1 MRTWIFCFGIML
13 LSVCKMQ
20 AQNDP
25 VLAGMIHA
33 YTDKAE
39 KELKNQEKVML
50 MQTTGHIWLKEEVE
64 GTTNL
69 QREFNN
75 YLDSFR
81 SIVVY
86 AAQVYGFYHEIDRLV
101 DNLGSFTKQLD
112 IHPSNALAVAL
123 SAKRNKI
130 YRELIMG
137 SVEIVND
144 IRLVCLSGNKMTEK
158 ERVEIVF
165 GIRPKLKVMNQKLQR
180 LTKAVKYTSMAD
192 IWAEIEESSHD
203 KADKKTIVKDCM
215 NRWKRNGKIK

>member
-1 MRTWIFCFGIML
+1 MRTIIIVCIFSA
-13 LSVCKMQ
+13 LSVCKLH

-25 VLAGMIHA
+25 VLAGMIYA

-39 KELKNQEKVML
+39 KELQNQEKVML

-69 QREFNN
+69 QREFNS

-101 DNLGSFTKQLD
+101 DNLGDFTRQLD
-112 IHPSNALAVAL
+112 KHPSNALAVAL

-144 IRLVCLSGNKMTEK
+144 IRLVCLSDNKMTEK
-158 ERVEIVF
+158 ERMEIVF

-192 IWAEIEESSHD
+192 IWAEIEEGSHD
-203 KADKKTIVKDCM
+203 KADKKTIVRDCM
-215 NRWKRNGKIK
+215 NRWKRNSKIK

>member
-20 AQNDP
+20 APNDP

-39 KELKNQEKVML
+39 KELKTQEKVML

-192 IWAEIEESSHD
+192 IWAEIEEGSHD